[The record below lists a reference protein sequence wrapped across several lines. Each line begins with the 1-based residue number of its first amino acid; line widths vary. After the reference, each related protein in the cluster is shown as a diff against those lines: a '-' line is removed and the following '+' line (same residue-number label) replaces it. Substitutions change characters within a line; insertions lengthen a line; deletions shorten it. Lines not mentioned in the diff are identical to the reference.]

1 MTDGEANVGT
11 YGSLKYEYNSV
22 NMQIPIY
29 SIMFGD
35 ASEKQ
40 LKEIATLTNAKIFNG
55 KTDLVKAFKEVRGY
69 N

>member
-11 YGSLKYEYNSV
+11 YSSLESKYLQINK
-22 NMQIPIY
+22 QIPIY

-35 ASEKQ
+35 ARENQ
-40 LKEIATLTNAKIFNG
+40 LIQISKLTNAKVFNG